1 MNGPKLIWRA
11 AKAARRANDFHTRLA
26 LARARLRWT
35 SGRRYSR
42 AGFSSAALARR

>member
-11 AKAARRANDFHTRLA
+11 AKSAQRADRFHTRLA

-42 AGFSSAALARR
+42 AGVSPLARR